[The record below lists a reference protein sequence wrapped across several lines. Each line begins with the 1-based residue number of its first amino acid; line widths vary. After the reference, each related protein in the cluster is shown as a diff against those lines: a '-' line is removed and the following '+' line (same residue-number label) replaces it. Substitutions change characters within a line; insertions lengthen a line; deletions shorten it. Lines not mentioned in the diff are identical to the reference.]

1 MKKIEKGQNPIKMC
15 IQEILNDHRVPLMI
29 LTKGADIKGGA
40 IRFFNTYSV
49 YFDDN
54 NEIYADCCN
63 LAEDLVKS
71 GATIKNRS
79 IPGLEDK
86 TSAKFFYSP
95 LNGKLK
101 KVIEKYIGEITEKD
115 DYHDQILA
123 DLKEGAD
130 GIIINN
136 CCYGD

>member
-15 IQEILNDHRVPLMI
+15 VQEILNDHRVPLMI

-49 YFDDN
+49 YFDEN
-54 NEIYADCCN
+54 NEIYADACN
-63 LAEDLVKS
+63 LAEDLVRS
-71 GATIKNRS
+71 GATIKNRN

-86 TSAKFFYSP
+86 TSAKFFYTP

-101 KVIEKYIGEITEKD
+101 KVIEKYIAIKNKS
-115 DYHDQILA
+115 DYHYQILA

-136 CCYGD
+136 CCYDD

>member
-1 MKKIEKGQNPIKMC
+1 MKKIEQGQNPIKMC
-15 IQEILNDHRVPLMI
+15 VQEILDDHRVPLMI

-49 YFDDN
+49 YFDEN
-54 NEIYADCCN
+54 NEIYADSCN
-63 LAEDLVKS
+63 LAEDLVRS
-71 GATIKNRS
+71 GATIKNRN

-86 TSAKFFYSP
+86 TSAKFFYTP

-101 KVIEKYIGEITEKD
+101 KVIEKYIAIKNKS
-115 DYHDQILA
+115 DYHYQILA

-136 CCYGD
+136 CCYDD